1 MSVLTSHSKQGCSL
15 SGMEEGYGSFGA
27 GLLLQL
33 LNFMVLRTA
42 HSSWDLKRVERNF
55 LHLQRALRPPAGQ

>member
-15 SGMEEGYGSFGA
+15 SGMEERYGSFGA

-33 LNFMVLRTA
+33 LNFMVLQTA
-42 HSSWDLKRVERNF
+42 HSS
-55 LHLQRALRPPAGQ
+55 